1 MSYAATTPE
10 LFDLPEGIVSKQD
23 KTTGMSDTE
32 RREFADRIR
41 ALSDEELQIVVDNI
55 PVELCLQRIQ
65 NELDR
70 ASKLEQE
77 IAKTMNL
84 FKSPSA

>member
-10 LFDLPEGIVSKQD
+10 LFDLPEGIVSKQE
-23 KTTGMSDTE
+23 KPVGMSATE
-32 RREFADRIR
+32 KQEFADRIK
-41 ALSDEELQIVVDNI
+41 ALSNEELQIVVDNI
-55 PVELCLQRIQ
+55 PVEMCMQRIQ
-65 NELDR
+65 NELSR

-77 IAKTMNL
+77 IAKTMKL